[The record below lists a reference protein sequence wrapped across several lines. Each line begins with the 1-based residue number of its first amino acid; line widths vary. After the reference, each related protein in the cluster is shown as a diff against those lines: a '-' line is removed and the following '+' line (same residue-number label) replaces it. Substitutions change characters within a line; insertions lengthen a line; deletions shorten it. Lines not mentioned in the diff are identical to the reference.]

1 MNNKVKFLELV
12 LADLVSVRDTLE
24 MDLNEVLNT
33 SRKKTQSKKDEFT
46 DVLGLIVNVNNK
58 IKTLSDY
65 LSQITHPQVEE
76 EKMEPNNNKK

>member
-12 LADLVSVRDTLE
+12 LADLVSERDTLE

-33 SRKKTQSKKDEFT
+33 TRKKTQTKKDEFV
-46 DVLGLIVNVNNK
+46 DVLGSIVTTNNK

-65 LSQITHPQVEE
+65 LSQLNQPQFEE
-76 EKMEPNNNKK
+76 EKIENK

>member
-24 MDLNEVLNT
+24 MDLNEVLNA
-33 SRKKTQSKKDEFT
+33 SRKKTQTKKDEFI
-46 DVLGLIVNVNNK
+46 DVLGAIVDANNK

-65 LSQITHPQVEE
+65 LSQLNQPQFEE
-76 EKMEPNNNKK
+76 EKIENK

>member
-12 LADLVSVRDTLE
+12 LADLVSDRDTLE

-33 SRKKTQSKKDEFT
+33 TRKKTQTKKDEFVE
-46 DVLGLIVNVNNK
+46 VLGSIVNTNNK

-65 LSQITHPQVEE
+65 LSQLNQAQFEE
-76 EKMEPNNNKK
+76 EKIENK

>member
-12 LADLVSVRDTLE
+12 LADLVSDRDTLE

-33 SRKKTQSKKDEFT
+33 TRKKTQTKKDDFI
-46 DVLGLIVNVNNK
+46 DVLGSIVNTNNK

-65 LSQITHPQVEE
+65 LSQLNQPQFEE
-76 EKMEPNNNKK
+76 EKIENK

>member
-12 LADLVSVRDTLE
+12 LADLVSDRDTLE

-33 SRKKTQSKKDEFT
+33 TRKKTQTKKDDFV
-46 DVLGLIVNVNNK
+46 DVLGSIVNTNNK

-65 LSQITHPQVEE
+65 LSQLNQPQFEE
-76 EKMEPNNNKK
+76 EKIENK

>member
-33 SRKKTQSKKDEFT
+33 SRKKTQTKKDEFI
-46 DVLGLIVNVNNK
+46 DVLGAIVDANNK

-65 LSQITHPQVEE
+65 LTQITQSPMEKEE
-76 EKMEPNNNKK
+76 VINTQ

>member
-12 LADLVSVRDTLE
+12 LADLVSDRDTLE

-33 SRKKTQSKKDEFT
+33 TRKKTQTKKDEFVE
-46 DVLGLIVNVNNK
+46 VLGSIVNTNNK

-65 LSQITHPQVEE
+65 LSQLNQPQFEE
-76 EKMEPNNNKK
+76 EKIENK

>member
-12 LADLVSVRDTLE
+12 LADLVSERDTLE

-33 SRKKTQSKKDEFT
+33 TRKKTQTKKDDFV
-46 DVLGLIVNVNNK
+46 DVLGSIVNTNNK

-65 LSQITHPQVEE
+65 LSQLSQPQFEE
-76 EKMEPNNNKK
+76 EKIENK

>member
-12 LADLVSVRDTLE
+12 LADLVSDRDTLE

-33 SRKKTQSKKDEFT
+33 TRKKTQTKKDDFV
-46 DVLGLIVNVNNK
+46 DVLGSIVNTNNK

-65 LSQITHPQVEE
+65 LSQLSQPQFEE
-76 EKMEPNNNKK
+76 EKIENK

>member
-12 LADLVSVRDTLE
+12 LADLVSERDTLE

-33 SRKKTQSKKDEFT
+33 TRKKTQTKKDEFV
-46 DVLGLIVNVNNK
+46 DVLGSIVTTNNK

-65 LSQITHPQVEE
+65 LSQLSQPQFEE
-76 EKMEPNNNKK
+76 EKIENK

>member
-12 LADLVSVRDTLE
+12 LADLVSDRDTLE

-33 SRKKTQSKKDEFT
+33 TRKKTQSKKDDFT
-46 DVLGLIVNVNNK
+46 DVLGSIVNVNNK

-65 LSQITHPQVEE
+65 LTQLNQPQFEE
-76 EKMEPNNNKK
+76 EKIDNK

>member
-12 LADLVSVRDTLE
+12 LADLVSERDTLE

-33 SRKKTQSKKDEFT
+33 TRKKTQTKKDDFV
-46 DVLGLIVNVNNK
+46 DVLGSIVNTNNK

-65 LSQITHPQVEE
+65 LSQLNQPQFEE
-76 EKMEPNNNKK
+76 EKIENK

>member
-12 LADLVSVRDTLE
+12 LADLVSDRDTLE

-33 SRKKTQSKKDEFT
+33 TRKKTQTKKDEFV
-46 DVLGLIVNVNNK
+46 DVLGSIVNTNNK

-65 LSQITHPQVEE
+65 LSQLNQPQFEE
-76 EKMEPNNNKK
+76 EKIENK